1 MASQWFSGSVQF
13 SDRARSLGED
23 EYSAGLGLLK
33 QGCCVEAAA
42 SLSRATEL
50 RQDHPEAWTQLG
62 VALVGMGQSLKARDC
77 FERSLALSPGQPGLW
92 SNLGVLLLHAGK
104 TAEALQAFRR
114 ALVLEPTMLPARRNA
129 CLALFT
135 LGLDEEA
142 EALFPISADRSVL
155 RSQALREKGDLE
167 GAMEAYQEAICLM
180 ERDGFSFPISPGKEF
195 SQEGARKALLAAK
208 ERLDAAGIIF
218 FLLAGTLLGVIRNG
232 DVLAH
237 DKDLD
242 LGVAWDVKREQV
254 VETLCAGGLFTVPWE
269 QGILPPDRQWYRSF
283 IHAESG
289 CALDVFFVRPE
300 GDRLLCGFDQH
311 PVPVLSCLTA
321 FSLLDWSWMGR
332 TWKVPDPPEQY
343 LVEVYGPDW
352 RVPNP
357 QYNTVLSNPARTPES
372 LPVVLCLGYFM
383 LYEAMQEQKW
393 GRAKALSEQIQMR
406 KADPFLVDLEA
417 RIDRYAHE
425 AQFLSGSK

>member
-1 MASQWFSGSVQF
+1 MSSQWFSGSVQF
-13 SDRARSLGED
+13 SNRACSLGED
-23 EYSAGLGLLK
+23 EYSAGLRLLK
-33 QGCCVEAAA
+33 QGCCLEAVA
-42 SLSRATEL
+42 SLSRAVEL
-50 RQDHPEAWTQLG
+50 RQDYPDAWTQLG
-62 VALVGMGQSLKARDC
+62 AALVGMGQSMKARDC

-114 ALVLEPTMLPARRNA
+114 ALALEPDMMPARRNA

-142 EALFPISADRSVL
+142 ETLLPVSPDRGVL
-155 RSQALREKGDLE
+155 RGQALREKGDLE
-167 GAMEAYQEAICLM
+167 GATEAYREAIRLM
-180 ERDGFSFPISPGKEF
+180 EREGFSFPVSPGNRF

-208 ERLDAAGIIF
+208 ERMDAAGITF

-237 DKDLD
+237 DKDMD
-242 LGVAWDVKREQV
+242 LGVAWDVKRERV
-254 VETLCAGGLFTVPWE
+254 VEVLCAEGLFTVPWE
-269 QGILPPDRQWYRSF
+269 QGILPPDRPWYRSF

-300 GDRLLCGFDQH
+300 GDSLLCGFDQH
-311 PVPVLSCLTA
+311 PVPVLSRLTA
-321 FSLLDWSWMGR
+321 FGLRDWSWMGR
-332 TWKVPDPPEQY
+332 TWKIPDPPEQY
-343 LVEVYGPDW
+343 LAEVYGPDW
-352 RVPNP
+352 RVPNL
-357 QYNTVLSNPARTPES
+357 QYNTVLSNPVRTPQS

-383 LYEAMQEQKW
+383 LYEAMLEQKW
-393 GRAKALSEQIQMR
+393 GRAKALSEQIR
-406 KADPFLVDLEA
+406 LRSADPFLVDLEA

-425 AQFLSGSK
+425 AQLRGGSK